1 VKPSRR
7 QFLGATAATAAS
19 GFAPASF
26 AATPKAAATKKAPF
40 PDGFVWGA
48 ATAAYQIEGAAAED
62 GKGPSIWDMFCK
74 KPGSIWNDQSG
85 EVACDHY
92 HRYKEDIALAKSLGL
107 RAYRFSVS
115 WPRVVPAG
123 TGAPNDKGLD
133 FYDRLVDE
141 LLKAGLEPWL
151 TLYHWDLPLALYHQ
165 GGWLNRDVAG
175 WFGDYATVV
184 VRRLG
189 DRVRH
194 FMPLNEPQ
202 VFLGAGLVQGRHAPG
217 DKLRF
222 AEFLRAAHHA
232 LLAHGRAVEAI
243 RVSAKGKVQVGCAQA
258 SYNSVPATAAPADLA
273 AARARFLST
282 ADDSYK
288 QNAWWL
294 DAMLLGRYPA
304 DGVALYGP
312 SMPELRP
319 GDMEA
324 IRQPL
329 DFLGVNLY
337 QADAVRRGKN
347 GHPEV
352 VSFPVGSPLTSMEWA
367 VTPSIM
373 RLVPTWLYERYKLP
387 IVVAEN
393 GVSLPD
399 WVAADGQV
407 HDPQRVDFTRAYLRE
422 LAAAMAG
429 GVPVRGYFHWSLL
442 DNFEWAH
449 GYKQRF
455 GLVHVDFATQKRT
468 PKDSARWYRDVIASN
483 GAQLGAD
490 PR

>member
-1 VKPSRR
+1 
-7 QFLGATAATAAS
+7 
-19 GFAPASF
+19 
-26 AATPKAAATKKAPF
+26 
-40 PDGFVWGA
+40 
-48 ATAAYQIEGAAAED
+48 
-62 GKGPSIWDMFCK
+62 
-74 KPGSIWNDQSG
+74 
-85 EVACDHY
+85 
-92 HRYKEDIALAKSLGL
+92 
-107 RAYRFSVS
+107 
-115 WPRVVPAG
+115 
-123 TGAPNDKGLD
+123 
-133 FYDRLVDE
+133 
-141 LLKAGLEPWL
+141 
-151 TLYHWDLPLALYHQ
+151 
-165 GGWLNRDVAG
+165 
-175 WFGDYATVV
+175 
-184 VRRLG
+184 
-189 DRVRH
+189 
-194 FMPLNEPQ
+194 
-202 VFLGAGLVQGRHAPG
+202 
-217 DKLRF
+217 
-222 AEFLRAAHHA
+222 
-232 LLAHGRAVEAI
+232 
-243 RVSAKGKVQVGCAQA
+243 
-258 SYNSVPATAAPADLA
+258 VPATAAPADLA

-422 LAAAMAG
+422 LAAAIAG

-455 GLVHVDFATQKRT
+455 GLVHVDFATQRRT
-468 PKDSARWYRDVIASN
+468 PKDSSRWYREVIASN
-483 GAQLGAD
+483 GARL
-490 PR
+490 

>member
-1 VKPSRR
+1 VGVAAGSLASAAMRR
-7 QFLGATAATAAS
+7 ARAAGPKTGPPAA
-19 GFAPASF
+19 
-26 AATPKAAATKKAPF
+26 F
-40 PDGFVWGA
+40 PEGFVWGA

-62 GKGPSIWDMFCK
+62 GKGPSIWDMFCR
-74 KPGSIWNDQSG
+74 KPGAIWNDQSG
-85 EVACDHY
+85 DVACDHY
-92 HRYKEDIALAKSLGL
+92 HRYKEDVALAKSLGL
-107 RAYRFSVS
+107 KAYRLSVS
-115 WPRVVPAG
+115 WPRVLPVG
-123 TGAPNDKGLD
+123 TGAVNPRGLD
-133 FYDRLVDE
+133 FYDRLIDE
-141 LLKAGLEPWL
+141 LLKAGIAPWV
-151 TLYHWDLPLALYHQ
+151 TLYHWDLPLDLYHR

-175 WFGDYATVV
+175 WFADYSTAV

-202 VFLGAGLVQGRHAPG
+202 VFLGAGMVQGRHAPG

-222 AEFLRAAHHA
+222 AELLLAVHNT
-232 LLAHGRAVEAI
+232 LLAHGRSVQAI
-243 RVSAKGKVQVGCAQA
+243 RAAAKGKVQVGCAQA
-258 SYNSVPATAAPADLA
+258 SYNSIPAGPSADDLA
-273 AARARFLST
+273 AARQRYLGT

-294 DAMLLGRYPA
+294 DAMVLGRYPA
-304 DGVALYGP
+304 DGLTLYAP
-312 SMPELRP
+312 AMPEVRS

-352 VSFPVGSPLTSMEWA
+352 VPFPVGQPLTMMEWA

-373 RLVPTWLYERYKLP
+373 RLVPQWLHERYKLP
-387 IVVAEN
+387 IVIAEN

-407 HDPQRVDFTRAYLRE
+407 HDPGRIDFSRRYLRE
-422 LAAAMAG
+422 LRGAIG
-429 GVPVRGYFHWSLL
+429 DGVPVQAYFHWSLL

-468 PKDSARWYRDVIASN
+468 PKDSARWYREVITSN
-483 GAQLGAD
+483 G
-490 PR
+490 RSIS

>member
-1 VKPSRR
+1 MEVV
-7 QFLGATAATAAS
+7 
-19 GFAPASF
+19 
-26 AATPKAAATKKAPF
+26 AAALAAPGASALAGGAKPPF
-40 PDGFVWGA
+40 PSNFTWGA

-62 GKGPSIWDMFCK
+62 GKGPSIWDMFCR
-74 KPGSIWNDQSG
+74 KPGAIWSDQSG
-85 EVACDHY
+85 DVACDHY
-92 HRYKEDIALAKSLGL
+92 HRWKEDVALARALGL
-107 RAYRFSVS
+107 QAYRFSVS
-115 WPRVVPAG
+115 WPRVQPAG
-123 TGAPNDKGLD
+123 TGAVNAKGLD
-133 FYDRLVDE
+133 FYDRLVDA
-141 LLKAGLEPWL
+141 LLAAKIQPWL
-151 TLYHWDLPLALYHQ
+151 TLYHWDLPLALYRR

-175 WFGDYATVV
+175 WFADYAAVV
-184 VRRLG
+184 TKRLG

-202 VFLGAGLVQGRHAPG
+202 VFLGAGLIQGRHAPG

-222 AEFLRAAHHA
+222 AEYLLAVHNT
-232 LLAHGRAVEAI
+232 LLAHGAAVRAI
-243 RVSAKGKVQVGCAQA
+243 RASAKGKVQVGCAQA
-258 SYNSVPATAAPADLA
+258 SYNSVPASGAADDLA
-273 AARARFLST
+273 AARARYLGT
-282 ADDSYK
+282 ADETYK

-294 DAMLLGRYPA
+294 DAMILGRYPA
-304 DGVALYGP
+304 DGLALYGP
-312 SMPELRP
+312 SLPEIR
-319 GDMEA
+319 GDDLEA

-352 VSFPVGSPLTSMEWA
+352 VPFPTGSPLTSMEWA
-367 VTPSIM
+367 VTPAIM
-373 RLVPTWLYERYKLP
+373 RLVPAWLHERYKLP
-387 IVVAEN
+387 LVIAEN

-407 HDPQRVDFTRAYLRE
+407 HDPQRIDFTRAYLRE
-422 LAAAMAG
+422 LSAAIAA
-429 GVPVRGYFHWSLL
+429 GVPVQAYFHWSLL

-483 GAQLGAD
+483 GARL
-490 PR
+490 